1 MKSVKPLNKLVIG
14 TVQFGCSYGVSN
26 KTGKV
31 SIDSAKEILACAK
44 DAEIDVLDTAIAYG
58 DSELCLGQ
66 IGIENWKV
74 VSKLSELPSGVDNIQ
89 KWAKDSLQGSL
100 SRLKIPK
107 LYGLLLHRPQQLLS
121 VQGKEIYKSLNLLK
135 TEGLVNKIGISIYS
149 PDELDELFDCF
160 SFDLVQAPFNIL
172 DRSLEKS
179 GWLSRLKSKAVEV
192 HVRSIFLQGLLLMNP
207 SDRPV
212 YFDQWELLWKEWEQ
226 WLYKS
231 ELNPLQACISFVL
244 SNPNIDRVVVG
255 VESLYQLQEILSV
268 RTVTSETAPDK
279 LCCDD
284 PDLINPAR
292 WQLT

>member
-135 TEGLVNKIGISIYS
+135 TEGLVNKIGISIYKIGR
-149 PDELDELFDCF
+149 
-160 SFDLVQAPFNIL
+160 A
-172 DRSLEKS
+172 
-179 GWLSRLKSKAVEV
+179 
-192 HVRSIFLQGLLLMNP
+192 HV
-207 SDRPV
+207 
-212 YFDQWELLWKEWEQ
+212 
-226 WLYKS
+226 
-231 ELNPLQACISFVL
+231 
-244 SNPNIDRVVVG
+244 
-255 VESLYQLQEILSV
+255 
-268 RTVTSETAPDK
+268 
-279 LCCDD
+279 
-284 PDLINPAR
+284 
-292 WQLT
+292 